1 MTIKLRLTLLVTA
14 LIGLLLLAMTANL
27 MGRKEGAARLH
38 AIYAERIEPLKALK
52 AGGDGTRSTGRSRSR
67 SRPPRPTMPRPGRPT
82 RPRSCATC

>member
-52 AGGDGTRSTGRSRSR
+52 AAGDGNAFDLAFAQQVGAAAAASTTPKISRLRMS
-67 SRPPRPTMPRPGRPT
+67 
-82 RPRSCATC
+82 AAW